1 MPLAPNQ
8 KMDKTDKSAIG
19 AKMSEIISNKVLD
32 KSSSIELDPTDNT
45 DSVKQGGSGAG
56 AKELYKCK
64 YSNCVRSYVQ
74 RKDLYKH
81 MRKKH

>member
-19 AKMSEIISNKVLD
+19 AKMSENSSNQVLD

-45 DSVKQGGSGAG
+45 DS
-56 AKELYKCK
+56 
-64 YSNCVRSYVQ
+64 
-74 RKDLYKH
+74 
-81 MRKKH
+81 